1 MLLGGKT
8 VRVRT
13 VWSVDRLLKTDRKIL
28 VEIRFLRP
36 ILTDDV
42 AGNIIALNATQ
53 LGLPALA
60 GELGSTY
67 VIPIIYVPLLMIT
80 HVVAF
85 YLLVRQ
91 QWTAHRVIAANVAP

>member
-1 MLLGGKT
+1 
-8 VRVRT
+8 
-13 VWSVDRLLKTDRKIL
+13 
-28 VEIRFLRP
+28 
-36 ILTDDV
+36 
-42 AGNIIALNATQ
+42 
-53 LGLPALA
+53 LA

-91 QWTAHRVIAANVAP
+91 QRTAHQAIAANVAL